1 MSEFSEDYL
10 LYLLAQASAAASATF
25 HAELA
30 KQGVPAGEWR
40 VLASLHPDLCLSVGE
55 LAKEC
60 LIQPSTLSRTLDR
73 LENNGTLVRSYTKTD
88 RRQVRVELTE
98 EGKALASSLVS
109 QARRQ
114 ESQLLKSYSDEEFTR
129 LKDTLRELIAR
140 AK

>member
-10 LYLLAQASAAASATF
+10 LYLLAQASATASAKF

-30 KQGVPAGEWR
+30 TQGVPAGEWR
-40 VLASLHPDLCLSVGE
+40 VLASLHPDLCLTVGE

-73 LENNGTLVRSYTKTD
+73 LENNGTLKRSYTKAD

-98 EGKALASSLVS
+98 EGKALAVKLVS
-109 QARRQ
+109 QARQQ
-114 ESQLLKSYSDEEFTR
+114 ESQILKSYNDEEVTR
-129 LKDTLRELIAR
+129 LKETLRELIAR
-140 AK
+140 AS